1 MSPFLTFL
9 LCINTLCYQK
19 LELPEWA
26 KQQFLPL
33 SETFERSTQLSP
45 NILHYDLNNDGAS
58 DIAMFVAKKV
68 DGKTGILFLINGQ
81 EKQYFLAGAGN
92 SFGPGDNDYEWAD
105 TWRVFEEKVTY
116 EMTFLPNGDIDGE
129 REVILENPAISIRE
143 DEGSGGLI
151 YYNGSKFVWI
161 HQGD

>member
-1 MSPFLTFL
+1 MLQLPLILYFNV
-9 LCINTLCYQK
+9 LCHQTP
-19 LELPEWA
+19 ELPDWA
-26 KQQFLPL
+26 KQQFILL
-33 SETFERSTQLSP
+33 SESFEHSCQLSP
-45 NILHYDLNNDGAS
+45 NILQYDLNSDGVS
-58 DIAMFVAKKV
+58 DIAMFVTKKS

-92 SFGPGDNDYEWAD
+92 PFGPGDNDYEWAD
-105 TWRVFEEKVTY
+105 KWRVFEEKVTY
-116 EMTFLPNGDIDGE
+116 EMTFLPNGDIDGTQ
-129 REVILENPAISIRE
+129 EVILQNPALSIRE